1 METMREFIH
10 QKMLKTSGRH
20 NMAKRKSGIT
30 IYPDAELQKKLEKE
44 AQKQRRSL
52 NNFILFILA
61 SFFSKEHGKK

>member
-1 METMREFIH
+1 MKKFTPL
-10 QKMLKTSGRH
+10 QMLRASGRH
-20 NMAKRKSGIT
+20 NMATKRKSGIT

-61 SFFSKEHGKK
+61 SFFSKEYGKK

>member
-1 METMREFIH
+1 
-10 QKMLKTSGRH
+10 
-20 NMAKRKSGIT
+20 MAKRKSGIT
-30 IYPDAELQKKLEKE
+30 IYPDTELQKKLEKE